1 MGSSQVMMLTFGSA
15 ALFGAAIALV
25 IWSIWPRQFIAEAYE
40 RTDESKG
47 KVDAARRVLFD
58 RMAPFAA
65 PLLSSKR
72 EGRFKRQLL
81 MMGAPDLR
89 PVDIISM
96 QILWGVLFTAML
108 GFVLHLN
115 GASLIW
121 SLLGTG
127 FGVVLPLLWIRSQIR
142 RRHLLIGRAMPFNLD
157 LLTLSVEAGLD
168 FGGAVQNVVQ
178 RGMPGPLSEELGIM
192 LREIRMGKTR
202 EQALRN
208 MADRVRFPP
217 LSQFVS
223 NLIQADRMGTG
234 LGRILRIQSNQ
245 LRIARTQRAE
255 KLAGEAPVKM
265 LFPLIFCIF
274 PTVFMILF
282 GPIAYQFIQGGP

>member
-1 MGSSQVMMLTFGSA
+1 MLGFASMC
-15 ALFGAAIALV
+15 GAAVALV
-25 IWSIWPRQFIAEAYE
+25 AWSLWPRQFIAEAAE
-40 RTDESKG
+40 RRGEAKG
-47 KVDAARRVLFD
+47 PIDAARRVLLD
-58 RMAPFAA
+58 RLAPFSS

-72 EGRFKRQLL
+72 EGYLKQRLV

-89 PVDIISM
+89 PVDIVTM
-96 QILWGVLFTAML
+96 QVLCAVLFTLLLGVML
-108 GFVLHLN
+108 YLW
-115 GASLIW
+115 GASLLYSMIATAVG
-121 SLLGTG
+121 LL
-127 FGVVLPLLWIRSQIR
+127 LPLFWMRSVIQ
-142 RRHLLIGRAMPFNLD
+142 RRHLFIGRAMPFNLD

-168 FGGAVQNVVQ
+168 FGGAVQTVVQ
-178 RGMPGPLSEELGIM
+178 RGMPGPLTEELGIM

-202 EQALRN
+202 EESLRN

-234 LGRILRIQSNQ
+234 LGKILRIQANS

-282 GPIAYQFIQGGP
+282 GPIVYQFVEGGP